1 MRRRRKNGHIPRL
14 AQHLVNLALVQFLG
28 VDHVARI
35 FLQHHGLAL
44 YFLEQ
49 VAVKLQRRR
58 FMLQR
63 LAQDIAD
70 IVFVGF
76 QHGPMPSDG

>member
-1 MRRRRKNGHIPRL
+1 M
-14 AQHLVNLALVQFLG
+14 QFLG
-28 VDHVARI
+28 VDHLARI
-35 FLQHHGLAL
+35 FLKHYGHAL

-63 LAQDIAD
+63 FAQDIAD

-76 QHGPMPSDG
+76 QQRADCKSRMTANVSDHFARLVCMGK